1 MTGMA
6 EDLGQP
12 APFKVSLRE
21 DDTSVRILIARNEMV
36 VAEPNPGVPDEFVV
50 AIINRQVAYLNEEVR
65 DAILNL
71 GKTIGIAMSVELL
84 GLIPTGVV
92 IQTPAEPKA
101 SKLN

>member
-1 MTGMA
+1 MT
-6 EDLGQP
+6 DDIQQ

-21 DDTSVRILIARNEMV
+21 DDMSVRILIARNELV
-36 VAEPNPGVPDEFVV
+36 VQAPNPGLPDEFVV

-71 GKTIGIAMSVELL
+71 GQTIGIAMAMELL
-84 GLIPTGVV
+84 GLVPAGVE
-92 IQTPAEPKA
+92 IKPAAEPKA